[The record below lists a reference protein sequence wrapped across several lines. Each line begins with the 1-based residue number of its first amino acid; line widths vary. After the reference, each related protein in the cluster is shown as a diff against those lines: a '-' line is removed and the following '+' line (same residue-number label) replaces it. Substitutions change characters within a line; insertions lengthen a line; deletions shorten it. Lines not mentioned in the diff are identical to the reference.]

1 MLDSQKLDLLISIS
15 NNPDGYV
22 TADKLANQFDLS
34 KRTVIRYI
42 SDINSM
48 INTLGCNIASF
59 KGLGYKLFV
68 PNYAKS
74 DFAAML
80 NQYKMSFDINNKDHR
95 LFLIVIH
102 LLNVEGE
109 TIYGLSELLHFSS
122 SSIYQLKNELIELLA
137 NYNLELVI
145 GDDLEW
151 HIKGIESDIR
161 KIMLDILMKVPS
173 IYYQV
178 GNIDDAL
185 IAGIDEILTNNLY
198 SNGVLLN
205 DFDIKILNKLILI
218 CILRSK
224 KHSESSHMSN
234 LANPIINDILRD
246 IEWKYDI
253 NFTDYDIFY
262 ISNYIDDV
270 LKNSQFIKDRDLER
284 IIYECLKSLN
294 FFDDKVPINKD
305 FLERLSMHIGLLI
318 KRNEKN
324 VFVEN
329 PIIKEIKANIP
340 VEFNIAVMLINKL
353 NHYYNINLN
362 ENEIGFIALHLA
374 SYTEKSTST
383 DNYKVII
390 LCHLGLGY
398 CHLLKEKINSRYENF
413 KIIEIYPGKYFDSI
427 NNSNADLLI
436 TTTPIDLDVDI
447 PVVLVDDIF
456 SNELYKGIDK
466 VIIENS
472 QPYDSFKS
480 LFSEERFFTDLKNQD
495 KYDLIN
501 EIGEKLIAQNA
512 IDKNTLNEVIK
523 REHVSSTKIGNLVAI
538 PHCVSSSQSSS
549 LIAVGLTEEPVVW
562 DDEKIQMII
571 FICFSENDTSSIKVF
586 NYLYDLVRDEATIM
600 NIVKN
605 KSYDYLYEILFR
617 ER

>member
-1 MLDSQKLDLLISIS
+1 M
-15 NNPDGYV
+15 
-22 TADKLANQFDLS
+22 
-34 KRTVIRYI
+34 
-42 SDINSM
+42 
-48 INTLGCNIASF
+48 
-59 KGLGYKLFV
+59 
-68 PNYAKS
+68 
-74 DFAAML
+74 
-80 NQYKMSFDINNKDHR
+80 
-95 LFLIVIH
+95 IVIH

-294 FFDDKVPINKD
+294 FLMIK
-305 FLERLSMHIGLLI
+305 FL
-318 KRNEKN
+318 
-324 VFVEN
+324 
-329 PIIKEIKANIP
+329 
-340 VEFNIAVMLINKL
+340 
-353 NHYYNINLN
+353 
-362 ENEIGFIALHLA
+362 
-374 SYTEKSTST
+374 
-383 DNYKVII
+383 
-390 LCHLGLGY
+390 
-398 CHLLKEKINSRYENF
+398 
-413 KIIEIYPGKYFDSI
+413 
-427 NNSNADLLI
+427 
-436 TTTPIDLDVDI
+436 
-447 PVVLVDDIF
+447 
-456 SNELYKGIDK
+456 
-466 VIIENS
+466 
-472 QPYDSFKS
+472 
-480 LFSEERFFTDLKNQD
+480 
-495 KYDLIN
+495 
-501 EIGEKLIAQNA
+501 
-512 IDKNTLNEVIK
+512 
-523 REHVSSTKIGNLVAI
+523 
-538 PHCVSSSQSSS
+538 
-549 LIAVGLTEEPVVW
+549 
-562 DDEKIQMII
+562 
-571 FICFSENDTSSIKVF
+571 
-586 NYLYDLVRDEATIM
+586 
-600 NIVKN
+600 
-605 KSYDYLYEILFR
+605 
-617 ER
+617 

>member
-42 SDINSM
+42 SDINSV

-74 DFAAML
+74 DFDAML

-95 LFLIVIH
+95 LFLIVMH

-294 FFDDKVPINKD
+294 FFDDKVPI
-305 FLERLSMHIGLLI
+305 
-318 KRNEKN
+318 
-324 VFVEN
+324 
-329 PIIKEIKANIP
+329 
-340 VEFNIAVMLINKL
+340 EFNIAVMLINKL

-383 DNYKVII
+383 DSYKVII

-436 TTTPIDLDVDI
+436 TTTPIDLDVNI

-495 KYDLIN
+495 KYDLID

-549 LIAVGLTEEPVVW
+549 LIAIGLTEEPVVW